1 MDLIRYY
8 KNLNRGDWVKLEDLT
23 DAQIEDY
30 LYKYK
35 QKEYDQQSKCNEEYE
50 KFVRNSRRQKQM
62 KIGG

>member
-1 MDLIRYY
+1 M
-8 KNLNRGDWVKLEDLT
+8 KLEDLT

-62 KIGG
+62 KSGG